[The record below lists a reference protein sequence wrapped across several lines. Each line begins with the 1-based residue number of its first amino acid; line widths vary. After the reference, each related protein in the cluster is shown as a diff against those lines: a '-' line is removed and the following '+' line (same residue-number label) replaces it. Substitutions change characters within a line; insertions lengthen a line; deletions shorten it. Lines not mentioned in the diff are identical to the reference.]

1 MVKISLRCCCC
12 CCENAAVSVTI
23 CSSHLTSFL
32 STACILALSHSLH
45 VTQSPDYTMLSL
57 SPFSFFVPR
66 CQQRS
71 EESQGSAGCIIF
83 CSSVNVVAHSHKRDS
98 QTCGDALQSRRTHS
112 RLKQKMWIICQPSSA
127 VRQTKGQHMHA
138 CLHTFAHVYSCVW
151 ELTCINIQ
159 CSGAELHWRDEALLG

>member
-1 MVKISLRCCCC
+1 MAKISLRCCCC

-112 RLKQKMWIICQPSSA
+112 RLKQKNVDNLPA
-127 VRQTKGQHMHA
+127 VERRQADKGTAHACMLAHFCTRLLMRVGTHMHQ
-138 CLHTFAHVYSCVW
+138 HTM
-151 ELTCINIQ
+151 
-159 CSGAELHWRDEALLG
+159 